1 MEHDDPRM
9 LIAEIMVSAPG
20 EDFFDAK
27 VKVLSE
33 DFTQHVKEEEQRGG
47 LFSRAKKTDAD
58 MMTLGA
64 RMQVRKGELKALYKR
79 SGPPTPVTRSMLW
92 AKLKTGGPV
101 GHAGHQ

>member
-1 MEHDDPRM
+1 M

-33 DFTQHVKEEEQRGG
+33 DITHHVKEEEQRDG
-47 LFSRAKKTDAD
+47 LFSRAKKTDVD

-64 RMQVRKGELKALYKR
+64 RMQARKSELKALYKR
-79 SGPPTPVTRSMLW
+79 SGPPTPVTRSMLG
-92 AKLKTGGPV
+92 AKLKTGSPV